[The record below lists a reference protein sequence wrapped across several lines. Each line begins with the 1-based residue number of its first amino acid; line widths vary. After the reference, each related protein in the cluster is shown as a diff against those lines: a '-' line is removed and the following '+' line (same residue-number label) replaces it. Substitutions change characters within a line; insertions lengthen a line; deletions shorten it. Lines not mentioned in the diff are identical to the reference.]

1 MTQPSYP
8 PPPPAPKPTR
18 FRPSIVTKLALLHL
32 ITGIVL
38 VALGAWALYLGQPW
52 NIATGII
59 CFIAAAVSTVYFLGL
74 YAGKDWV
81 LSLGWRRYLGDR
93 QDVVA
98 YFRFHSP
105 VYPPAYPSHTAPP
118 IAHLPSIPPGQPSA
132 SKPSPP
138 PPQPS
143 TLADIPTP
151 RTSVDTPP
159 MAPPCPACK
168 QPLIFG
174 HQHNRWYCQNCERYV

>member
-1 MTQPSYP
+1 
-8 PPPPAPKPTR
+8 
-18 FRPSIVTKLALLHL
+18 
-32 ITGIVL
+32 
-38 VALGAWALYLGQPW
+38 
-52 NIATGII
+52 
-59 CFIAAAVSTVYFLGL
+59 
-74 YAGKDWV
+74 
-81 LSLGWRRYLGDR
+81 
-93 QDVVA
+93 
-98 YFRFHSP
+98 
-105 VYPPAYPSHTAPP
+105 PSHTAPP

-174 HQHNRWYCQNCERYV
+174 HQHNQWYCQNCERYV